1 MRVQQFRRATAA
13 LVCAM
18 SMSIAACGGY
28 DAPVSPLSV
37 TGTYTATQLT
47 TTTGGVTT
55 NQLAAGASVTLVL
68 ATDGTTVGRLFIPAS
83 TTPALDVAL
92 NGTWNF
98 SNDDIDLNS
107 STDTFLRDMLF
118 RVSGNTLV
126 GDQTFGST
134 RIQIVLTKL

>member
-1 MRVQQFRRATAA
+1 MSVRELRRATVA
-13 LVCAM
+13 LVSAL
-18 SMSIAACGGY
+18 SLSVAAACGS
-28 DAPVSPLSV
+28 DSPVSPLTV
-37 TGTYTATQLT
+37 AGTYTATMLN

-68 ATDGTTVGRLFIPAS
+68 GTDGTTVGRLFVPAS
-83 TTPALDVAL
+83 TSPAVDASL

-98 SNDDIDLNS
+98 SNGDVDLTS

-118 RVSGNTLV
+118 AVNGNTLV
-126 GDQTFGST
+126 GDQTFGAT